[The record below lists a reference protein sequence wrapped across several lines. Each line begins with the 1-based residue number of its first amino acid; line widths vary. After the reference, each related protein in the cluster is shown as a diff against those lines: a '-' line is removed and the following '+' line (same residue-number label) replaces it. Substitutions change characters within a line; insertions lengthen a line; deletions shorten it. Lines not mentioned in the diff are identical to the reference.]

1 MRASEAVTN
10 QESSAA
16 NRSWWDYDADNYHQ
30 EHPSYLGSTSPT
42 GEFYW
47 CPEML
52 HERDIRLLT
61 DLSYAWADP
70 RIHFGSGR

>member
-1 MRASEAVTN
+1 MTN

-16 NRSWWDYDADNYHQ
+16 NRSWWDYDANNYHQ
-30 EHPSYLGSTSPT
+30 EHPNYLGSTSPT

-52 HERDIRLLT
+52 HERDIRLLGDART
-61 DLSYAWADP
+61 SRVRVCTLLALA
-70 RIHFGSGR
+70 RG